1 MDRDKQMALIVS
13 AVFTLVYTFKLLK
26 NTYPYVKQVHK
37 INLLKE
43 RVDLIKVEAEVI
55 DVEEL
60 LLNGLKIGFIKLYE
74 MQIRYHTENNVWGIK
89 RSELIF
95 PKEPSEHAGQK
106 IKVLYCRDKQSTVT
120 TPDRRELAGAAMLFA
135 KIVLSI
141 AIVFG
146 SVFTLMYGLSNIS

>member
-1 MDRDKQMALIVS
+1 MNRDEQMILIIS
-13 AVFTLVYTFKLLK
+13 AVFTLVYAFKLLK
-26 NTYPYVKQVHK
+26 NTYPYLKQMHK

-43 RVDLIKVEAEVI
+43 REDLITVEAEVI

-60 LLNGLKIGFIKLYE
+60 LINGFKIGFNKLYE

-89 RSELIF
+89 RSALIF

-106 IKVLYCRDKQSTVT
+106 IKVLYCRNKQSTVT
-120 TPDRRELAGAAMLFA
+120 TPDRRELAGAAILFA

-146 SVFTLMYGLSNIS
+146 SVYLLMYGLSNIS